1 MLTILKEAM
10 NGGLKL
16 CSNICHSDFKP
27 PILIKSV
34 IGQFQLV
41 RRSLQDK
48 TMLGL
53 NPQIAVPGPGTSR
66 FFNPCT
72 VYQIN

>member
-53 NPQIAVPGPGTSR
+53 NPQSPFLDQGPAD
-66 FFNPCT
+66 F
-72 VYQIN
+72 